1 MGKMKCIQEEEDVFF
16 ESMVNFSSK
25 YLCGQKQKKS
35 VLNKTP
41 SCIIPIYVSVT
52 NSCVLKKAKLA
63 TLNSLV
69 IAAAYQRR
77 QKHPLNTTLNP
88 ISIVPTMYT
97 LQFFSVL

>member
-1 MGKMKCIQEEEDVFF
+1 MKCIQEEEDMYFLKAWSISLQNIYV
-16 ESMVNFSSK
+16 VKSK
-25 YLCGQKQKKS
+25 KKVCSTKLPVATFQFMS
-35 VLNKTP
+35 VLPTP
-41 SCIIPIYVSVT
+41 EF
-52 NSCVLKKAKLA
+52 KKANLA

>member
-1 MGKMKCIQEEEDVFF
+1 MYSGGGRYVVF

-25 YLCGQKQKKS
+25 YLCGQKQKKCAQQNS
-35 VLNKTP
+35 QLQHSNLCQCYQLLN
-41 SCIIPIYVSVT
+41 
-52 NSCVLKKAKLA
+52 LKKANLA